1 MKKEIVSAYG
11 KALLLFLL
19 IPWLINFFVPVVF
32 TFPLSLGFGGAQPSR
47 LFLNIYS
54 TAVALIGEFCYLL
67 LGKAIEQNMV
77 CKEENPAEE
86 DQPKSLKKVYA
97 SGPKDIVLYSLASLT
112 LPLLLYSLDELLG
125 IAGELPKINPIFSLA
140 ALVVAPVIEEYL
152 FRKVLYMYCKEHGI
166 QRFVLVSA
174 LIFSLIHGYSISVAG
189 AIMFVVSYI
198 HTYFFLAT
206 LYAMYR
212 SIYIPIQMHICW
224 NLTTIVVIGIFHGE
238 KLAPTAFFI
247 ISLLI
252 LLYAIY
258 RIIKTKQLMIAE
270 GPI

>member
-1 MKKEIVSAYG
+1 MKKEVVSVCG

-67 LGKAIEQNMV
+67 LGKAIEQNMIRQ
-77 CKEENPAEE
+77 EENPAEE
-86 DQPKSLKKVYA
+86 DQPKPLKKVYA
-97 SGPKDIVLYSLASLT
+97 SGFRDIVLYSLASLT
-112 LPLLLYSLDELLG
+112 LPLLLYSLDKLLG
-125 IAGELPKINPIFSLA
+125 IEGELPKINPFLSLA

-152 FRKVLYMYCKEHGI
+152 FRKVLYMYCKEYGI
-166 QRFVLVSA
+166 RRFVLVSA
-174 LIFSLIHGYSISVAG
+174 LFFSLIHGYSSSVAG
-189 AIMFVVSYI
+189 VVMFLGTFIFV
-198 HTYFFLAT
+198 YFFLAT
-206 LYAMYR
+206 LYVMYR

-238 KLAPTAFFI
+238 KLASAAFFTV
-247 ISLLI
+247 SLLI

-258 RIIKTKQLMIAE
+258 RIIKTKRLMAT
-270 GPI
+270 GVPA